1 VQRFVRTV
9 GWLIF
14 AALAVIAA
22 IAMID
27 NRAPATVHFLDWQS
41 TEAPLYWWLVG
52 AFLLGCACGATFVS
66 MAWLRARTAARRA
79 RAELAKSQ
87 AALEAARRTTPVSAG

>member
-1 VQRFVRTV
+1 MERFVRTI
-9 GWLIF
+9 GWLAF
-14 AALAVIAA
+14 AVLAVIAA

-41 TEAPLYWWLVG
+41 SEAPLYWWLVG
-52 AFLLGCACGATFVS
+52 AFLFGCACGAAFVG
-66 MAWLRARTAARRA
+66 MALLRARTAARRA